1 MIHGGYIGPTMAKK
15 KSDQPPSPNI
25 LDYPSG
31 MSEYERENLAAEAQ
45 LAAERKIKKCPKPAT
60 K

>member
-1 MIHGGYIGPTMAKK
+1 MHGGYINPTMAKK
-15 KSDQPPSPNI
+15 KVDQPPSPNV

-31 MSEYERENLAAEAQ
+31 MSEYERESLAAEAQ
-45 LAAERKIKKCPKPAT
+45 LAAERQTRKRPKPAI